1 MDAFRF
7 RNPSYRD
14 LPDMIYLIKVSIHFL
29 LLELFFLFLISNLL
43 N

>member
-1 MDAFRF
+1 MDAFKF

-29 LLELFFLFLISNLL
+29 LLDLSLIFFLNIELP
-43 N
+43 